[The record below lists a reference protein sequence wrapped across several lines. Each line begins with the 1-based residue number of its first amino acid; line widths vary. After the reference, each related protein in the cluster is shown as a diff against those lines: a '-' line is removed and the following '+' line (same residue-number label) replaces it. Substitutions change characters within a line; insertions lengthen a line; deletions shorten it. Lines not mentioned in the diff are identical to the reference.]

1 MADSKDT
8 AGAASAAPTPAPAP
22 LTADAAVGTQ
32 SLALAQAAVLAKEQH
47 VDDGDEG
54 GHYVVNG
61 VDVNAYGKP
70 IKQGKDGKW
79 ELVNP
84 DDARDMRG

>member
-1 MADSKDT
+1 MADNTEDT
-8 AGAASAAPTPAPAP
+8 AGASPAPAP

-47 VDDGDEG
+47 VDEGDEG
-54 GHYVVNG
+54 GHYMIG
-61 VDVNAYGKP
+61 DQHVNAYGKQ
-70 IKQGKDGKW
+70 IKQGKGGKW

-84 DDARDMRG
+84 DDRRDMGQ

>member
-1 MADSKDT
+1 MAESKDT
-8 AGAASAAPTPAPAP
+8 AGASPAPAP
-22 LTADAAVGTQ
+22 LTADPAVGTQ

-47 VDDGDEG
+47 VDEGDEG
-54 GHYVVNG
+54 GHYLVNG
-61 VDVNAYGKP
+61 VHVNAYGKQV
-70 IKQGKDGKW
+70 KQGKDGKW